1 MLSIGVS
8 VHKQIAMGRNFFQ
21 RIPFIR
27 ISSLF
32 IAGILIG
39 YYWIPKTEVVVVLL
53 AILFLLQLLLWNNS
67 SFSLIRFQNILLSI
81 TIFLL
86 GLFYIS
92 SNSLKDKPDSWRKD
106 YFLAQVCQKPGEKAR
121 TFQTILSLQNNE
133 LISPEK
139 VVAYFDKNEFDASLS
154 TGDQLIILGKLQ
166 AIRNQG
172 NPFEF
177 DYQSMMCRRGIW
189 YSVYLTRATYLKVGK
204 PIVNLQNW
212 AEKSR
217 DYLVEKLAKVLPD
230 KEERSVVSALTLGY
244 RTELDQETLDYFAS
258 TGAMHV
264 LSVSGL
270 HVALLFMILG
280 FLLGFLKRHK
290 AGRILFPVVM
300 ILFLW
305 IYAFIS
311 GFSPPVQRATLMFTF
326 VIVGKELRRPVN
338 IYNSLTASALLLIL
352 LDPNVIFDVG
362 FQLSYLA
369 IFSIVLVQPA
379 LFNLIEMKN
388 KSLEWLWALFTVS
401 IAAQIVT
408 FPLGVFYFNQM
419 PNFFW
424 LSNFIVVPVT
434 TIIMWATI
442 AFFILSPFQ
451 ILAGW
456 AGFVIQKLTWF
467 MLASLKLIDAHP
479 LAVTHGL
486 VFSMTQLML
495 VFSVIF
501 AIIIFFYSKH
511 KVWFTTALVLLIFF
525 QAETLI
531 EKYKLLNNRFL
542 LVYNSKTT
550 IVHLANGRANYLI
563 VDDAL
568 KESDQKMVQKVV
580 DHCRLQKPIII
591 TRQKARNFDRRDL
604 YVSPKSIYF
613 LNIRIDFA
621 KIFKNNTKELLVT
634 SIPQS
639 RREIPLMYFISIGY
653 PEARTGEKL
662 VYYTRAE
669 GSYQLSL
676 H

>member
-326 VIVGKELRRPVN
+326 VIVGKELGRPVN

-456 AGFVIQKLTWF
+456 VGFVIQKLTWF

-591 TRQKARNFDRRDL
+591 NRQKTRNFDRRDL

-621 KIFKNNTKELLVT
+621 NIFKNNTKELLVT
-634 SIPQS
+634 SIPQF
-639 RREIPLMYFISIGY
+639 RREMPLMYFISTGY
-653 PEARTGEKL
+653 PEARTDEKP

>member
-1 MLSIGVS
+1 MERI
-8 VHKQIAMGRNFFQ
+8 FFQ

-32 IAGILIG
+32 ISGIIVAYYCVPNSEIIAIFLAVSLLI
-39 YYWIPKTEVVVVLL
+39 
-53 AILFLLQLLLWNNS
+53 QLLLWNNS

-81 TIFLL
+81 TIVLL
-86 GLFYIS
+86 GLFYA
-92 SNSLKDKPDSWRKD
+92 SNDNPRDKPDFQQKD
-106 YFLAQVCQKPGEKAR
+106 YFLVQVCQKPAEKAR
-121 TFQTILSLQNNE
+121 TFQTILLVQNHQFAF
-133 LISPEK
+133 PEK
-139 VVAYFDKNEFDASLS
+139 IVAYFDKKEFDVSLS

-172 NPFEF
+172 NPYEF
-177 DYQSMMCRRGIW
+177 DYQKMMHRLGIW

-204 PIVNLQNW
+204 PTVDLQNW

-270 HVALLFMILG
+270 HVALLFIILG
-280 FLLGFLKRHK
+280 FMLGFLKRSK
-290 AGRILFPVVM
+290 VGRILFPVIM

-311 GFSPPVQRATLMFTF
+311 GFSPPVQRSTLMFTF
-326 VIVGKELRRPVN
+326 VIIGKELRRPVN

-369 IFSIVLVQPA
+369 IFSIVLIQPA

-408 FPLGVFYFNQM
+408 FPLGVFYFNQF

-451 ILAGW
+451 VFAGW

-467 MLASLKLIDAHP
+467 MLASLKLLDAHP

-486 VFSMTQLML
+486 VFSLTQVML

-501 AIIIFFYSKH
+501 SFIIFLYSRRKA
-511 KVWFTTALVLLIFF
+511 WFTTALVLLICF
-525 QAETLI
+525 QAETLF

-563 VDDAL
+563 VDEAL
-568 KESDQKMVQKVV
+568 KESDQKMVQKVI
-580 DHCRLQKPIII
+580 DHYRLQKPIII
-591 TRQKARNFDRRDL
+591 NRQETRNFDRPDL
-604 YVSPKSIYF
+604 RVNPNAVCF
-613 LNIRIDFA
+613 LNIRIDFIKTYQNKA
-621 KIFKNNTKELLVT
+621 EELLVT
-634 SIPQS
+634 SVPETIGDK
-639 RREIPLMYFISIGY
+639 PLIYFISIGY
-653 PEARTGEKL
+653 PENERRENP
-662 VYYTRAE
+662 VYYTRAR
-669 GSYQLSL
+669 GSYQLTL
-676 H
+676 R

>member
-1 MLSIGVS
+1 
-8 VHKQIAMGRNFFQ
+8 MGRSFFQ

-32 IAGILIG
+32 VGGILVG
-39 YYWIPKTEVVVVLL
+39 CYWVANSEYVAVLL

-86 GLFYIS
+86 GLFYA
-92 SNSLKDKPDSWRKD
+92 SNNHLKEKPDFQEKD
-106 YFLAQVCQKPGEKAR
+106 YFLARVCQKPAEKAR
-121 TFQTILSLQNNE
+121 TFQTILLVQNQQFAF
-133 LISPEK
+133 PERI
-139 VVAYFDKNEFDASLS
+139 VAYFAKTEFDTSLS
-154 TGDQLIILGKLQ
+154 TGDQLIILGRPQ

-172 NPFEF
+172 NPYEF
-177 DYQSMMCRRGIW
+177 DYQTMMHRRGIW
-189 YSVYLTRATYLKVGK
+189 YSVYLTRATYLKVGT

-212 AEKSR
+212 AEKTR

-280 FLLGFLKRHK
+280 FMLGFLKRSK
-290 AGRILFPVVM
+290 VGRVLFPIVM
-300 ILFLW
+300 ISFLW

-311 GFSPPVQRATLMFTF
+311 GFSPPVQRSTLMFTF
-326 VIVGKELRRPVN
+326 VIIGKELRRPVN

-369 IFSIVLVQPA
+369 IFSIVLIQPA
-379 LFNLIEMKN
+379 LFNLIELKN

-408 FPLGVFYFNQM
+408 FPLGVFYFNQF

-451 ILAGW
+451 VLAGW
-456 AGFVIQKLTWF
+456 AGFIIQKLTWF
-467 MLASLKLIDAHP
+467 MLASLKLLDAHP

-486 VFSMTQLML
+486 VFSLTQLLL
-495 VFSVIF
+495 VFGLIFSVI
-501 AIIIFFYSKH
+501 IYLYTKR
-511 KVWFTTALVLLIFF
+511 KVWFTTALILLICF
-525 QAETLI
+525 QVETLV

-542 LVYNSKTT
+542 LVYNSKNT
-550 IVHLANGRANYLI
+550 IVHLANGRVNYLI
-563 VDDAL
+563 VADTL

-580 DHCRLQKPIII
+580 NHCRLQKPIII
-591 TRQKARNFDRRDL
+591 NRQKTRNFARLDL
-604 YVSPKSIYF
+604 RVNPNTVCF
-613 LNIRIDFA
+613 LNIRIDFKKTYQNKA
-621 KIFKNNTKELLVT
+621 EELLVASVPET
-634 SIPQS
+634 IGDK
-639 RREIPLMYFISIGY
+639 PLIQFISIGY
-653 PEARTGEKL
+653 PETKKRENL
-662 VYYTRAE
+662 VYYTRAR
-669 GSYQLSL
+669 GSYQLTIR
-676 H
+676 